1 MDVIILARLVVQEM
15 LQQIVYL
22 VISRIIELQILL
34 EVVNAKMATV
44 MMVLMNY
51 VYLAT
56 TLVKFVQLQAAQLA
70 PNAKPQILGQ
80 FLVEILVLVIM
91 DMLINYKYVFY
102 AIIHAKLVVNNYLN
116 CNVKLAIIFKS

>member
-1 MDVIILARLVVQEM
+1 VTLL
-15 LQQIVYL
+15 
-22 VISRIIELQILL
+22 SIELQILL

>member
-1 MDVIILARLVVQEM
+1 
-15 LQQIVYL
+15 
-22 VISRIIELQILL
+22 
-34 EVVNAKMATV
+34 MATV

-56 TLVKFVQLQAAQLA
+56 TLVNFVQLQAAQLA
-70 PNAKPQILGQ
+70 PNAKLQILGQ
-80 FLVEILVLVIM
+80 LVEILVLVIM